1 MQRPMSEVYRIDGEP
16 IPEPSGAPV
25 EIIPLEG
32 PKTGRTREGVMH
44 TEIIHLGK
52 RKVSLSYDYISAAQ
66 LRELLAMMNKQY
78 FTFTFYDP
86 EAGVS
91 TIECYK
97 TPSKSTLYHGVLYNG
112 VWKDV
117 TVSMIER

>member
-1 MQRPMSEVYRIDGEP
+1 MERPMSDVYKIDGNP

-32 PKTGRTREGVMH
+32 PRTGRNRKGTMH
-44 TEIIHLGK
+44 IELIHIGK
-52 RKVSLSYDYISAAQ
+52 RKVTLSYDFIGATQ

-86 EAGVS
+86 EAGIS
-91 TIECYK
+91 TIECYR
-97 TPSKSTLYHGVLYNG
+97 TPSKATLYHGVLYNG
-112 VWKDV
+112 VWRDV